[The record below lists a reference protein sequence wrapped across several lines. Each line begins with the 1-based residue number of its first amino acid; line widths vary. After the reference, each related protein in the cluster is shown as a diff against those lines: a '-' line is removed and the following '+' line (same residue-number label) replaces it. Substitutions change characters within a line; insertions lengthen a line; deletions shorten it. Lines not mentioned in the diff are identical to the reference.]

1 MMNASTD
8 HHAGFTGARE
18 SRLSV
23 ARFALTGALV
33 ALLVFALCWVATFL
47 PDVRV
52 THMYIQLFTA
62 ARMSSGAAL
71 VEGLC
76 WSLVAGG
83 AIGGLI
89 ALVHNGVDRLFRR

>member
-62 ARMSSGAAL
+62 ARMSSGADRMGGRPAQRS
-71 VEGLC
+71 
-76 WSLVAGG
+76 SLLA
-83 AIGGLI
+83 AP
-89 ALVHNGVDRLFRR
+89 VDAMNPPSG